1 MEGEAMD
8 VLALAGRI
16 LFVMVFL
23 SSGLMGHL
31 GPGRSMLTQFAAARK
46 IPSPGF
52 LVPFSGLWI
61 IVGSLSVLL
70 GIYGDVGALMLAL
83 FVTATALLMHPYWR
97 EGEEQAKMMEQVQ
110 FNKDLGLAGGALGL
124 FVVFAALGREL
135 GLTITE
141 SLLEL

>member
-1 MEGEAMD
+1 M
-8 VLALAGRI
+8 
-16 LFVMVFL
+16 
-23 SSGLMGHL
+23 
-31 GPGRSMLTQFAAARK
+31 
-46 IPSPGF
+46 
-52 LVPFSGLWI
+52 
-61 IVGSLSVLL
+61 L